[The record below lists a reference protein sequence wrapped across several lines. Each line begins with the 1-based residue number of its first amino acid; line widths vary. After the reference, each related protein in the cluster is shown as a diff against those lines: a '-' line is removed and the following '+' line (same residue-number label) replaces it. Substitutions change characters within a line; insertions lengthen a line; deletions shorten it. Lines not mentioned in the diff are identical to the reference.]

1 MTRYISTRG
10 EAPALGFC
18 DVMLTG
24 LARDGGLYVPEVWPL
39 LSHETIAGFFGRP
52 YWEVAV
58 DVIKPFAAGEISDAD
73 LGRMANEAYATF
85 RHPAVVPLDQIGPNQ
100 FLLELFH
107 GPTLAFKDVAMQLIS
122 RLMDHVLAK
131 RAERTTIVVATS
143 GDTGGAA
150 VDAFAGLDNVDLV
163 VLFPNGRIS
172 EVQRRMM
179 TTSGAANVHALAIE
193 GNFDDCQAILKALF
207 NNHKFRDSVSLS
219 GVNSINWARIVAQV
233 VYYFTSAVA
242 LGAPARSVDFTVPTG
257 NFGDIFAGYVAKRM
271 GLPVRWLNIAAN
283 VNDILPRTLKTGIY
297 EVKDV
302 HATTSPSMDI
312 QVSSNFERLLFEACG
327 RDAAT
332 VRRLMASL
340 KQSGRFV
347 LPDAMLAAIREEFD
361 AGRAD
366 ETETAAA
373 IRTAWREAGDLV
385 DPHTAVALAVADR
398 DTSDLKVPNIVLST
412 AHPAK
417 FPDAVE
423 AACGVR
429 PQLPAWLD
437 GLMTKPEQVKVM
449 KNDPKRSS
457 IRALGQPRRQ
467 ARSSLMTVEISK
479 LPSGLT
485 VITDN
490 MPHLETAAL
499 GVWTGVGGRDEK
511 PNEHGI
517 SHLLEH
523 MAFKGTTKRNARE
536 IVEEIEAVGGDLNAG
551 TSTETTAYYA
561 RVMKADVPLALDV
574 LSDILANPAFVPDE
588 LEREKGVIV
597 QEIGAAQD
605 TPDDVVFEHLN
616 ELCFPEQPMGRSLL
630 GTAKT

>member
-1 MTRYISTRG
+1 
-10 EAPALGFC
+10 
-18 DVMLTG
+18 
-24 LARDGGLYVPEVWPL
+24 
-39 LSHETIAGFFGRP
+39 
-52 YWEVAV
+52 
-58 DVIKPFAAGEISDAD
+58 
-73 LGRMANEAYATF
+73 MANEAYATF

-100 FLLELFH
+100 FVLELFH

-131 RAERTTIVVATS
+131 RDQRTTIVVATS

-172 EVQRRMM
+172 DVQRRMM
-179 TTSGAANVHALAIE
+179 TTTGASNVHALAIE
-193 GNFDDCQAILKALF
+193 GTFDDCQAIVKAMF
-207 NNHKFRDSVSLS
+207 NHHGFRDAVSLS

-242 LGAPARSVDFTVPTG
+242 LGAPARTVDFTVPTG
-257 NFGDIFAGYVAKRM
+257 NFGDIFAGYVAKQM
-271 GLPVRWLNIAAN
+271 GLPVRWLRIAAN

-297 EVKDV
+297 EVREV
-302 HATTSPSMDI
+302 HASASPSMDI
-312 QVSSNFERLLFEACG
+312 QVSSNFERLLFEASG
-327 RDAAT
+327 RDADS

-366 ETETAAA
+366 ETETVGRDPRRLARGRRSRRSPYRGGAGGGRSRHLGFEDSQHRAVDRASGQISRCGGSRLRRAAA
-373 IRTAWREAGDLV
+373 TAGLARRPDDQIRTHHGD
-385 DPHTAVALAVADR
+385 
-398 DTSDLKVPNIVLST
+398 
-412 AHPAK
+412 
-417 FPDAVE
+417 E
-423 AACGVR
+423 
-429 PQLPAWLD
+429 
-437 GLMTKPEQVKVM
+437 
-449 KNDPKRSS
+449 KRSGRS
-457 IRALGQPRRQ
+457 RAIRALGQPCREAGSCRM
-467 ARSSLMTVEISK
+467 SVDVTK

-485 VITDN
+485 VVTDT

-499 GVWTGVGGRDEK
+499 GVWAGVGGRDEK

-523 MAFKGTTKRNARE
+523 MAFKGTTRRSSRE

-574 LSDILANPAFVPDE
+574 LSDILANPSFVPDE
-588 LEREKGVIV
+588 LEREKSVIV

-616 ELCFPEQPMGRSLL
+616 ELCYPGPADGPLAARHRQDAEEISIATCCAAISRRIIAAPTWWWRPPARS
-630 GTAKT
+630 TTSAWSRK